1 MENCWARLKAGAAN
15 KAYFAGHGARAG
27 VNGSSRTHVI
37 KLLNDATA
45 DGLVDRSSGNGIVL
59 LPRLS
64 EAVHE
69 FFAIGYVFL
78 AHCAKAIR
86 EGHVAA
92 P

>member
-1 MENCWARLKAGAAN
+1 MGAGISHRG
-15 KAYFAGHGARAG
+15 KWLVELRRAG
-27 VNGSSRTHVI
+27 CDVVHLDFI
-37 KLLNDATA
+37 KLLNDAAA

-69 FFAIGYVFL
+69 FFAIGYLFL

-86 EGHVAA
+86 EGHVGA